1 MDIYLVPECVLAPFS
16 SVKDAANTDKDNVVT
31 TLNLPI
37 RLTHPLKT
45 LLVITFLMLFA
56 LQGCGGGGGGGG
68 DGPQN
73 AAPIF
78 TSGTTISSVADGTS
92 TFTGYT
98 AVATDADDDIVT
110 FSLSSGTDQEA
121 FNIDPDSG
129 VLSFK
134 ISPDFEVPGDSDGNN
149 IYEVTISATDGTTSV
164 MQSITVTVIDDAEP
178 TGYYINTGSASVS
191 DGGSGTLEINDLQA
205 IVNGNR
211 IMMMSVA
218 NELLYD
224 GVLTITDNDFTAV
237 FTLYTGGKDPIS
249 GIDANGTITQGA
261 MITGTLTGSGAGSG
275 TFSLDYASTNNE
287 VADIARINNGQNVG
301 GVRVTWGGIVGGEN
315 ANTAFEF
322 IIEENGV
329 VVDDENNVQGLF
341 HLCEIFS
348 GSISSTADTN
358 LYVISATLGTCFDT
372 TVRMEYTG
380 FASTRNEPGTDETLV
395 FMMTSG
401 DYSFS
406 SDFQ

>member
-1 MDIYLVPECVLAPFS
+1 MGFYLAPECVLVPFS

-56 LQGCGGGGGGGG
+56 LQGCGGGGGSD

-78 TSGTTISSVADGTS
+78 TSGTTVSSVADSIT
-92 TFTGYT
+92 TVTGYT
-98 AVATDADDDIVT
+98 ASATDADDDTVT
-110 FSLSSGTDQEA
+110 FSLSGGSDRMA
-121 FNIDPDSG
+121 FNFDSDSG
-129 VLSFK
+129 VLSFQT
-134 ISPDFEVPGDSDGNN
+134 PPNFEVPADSDGNN
-149 IYEVTISATDGTTSV
+149 VYEVEISATDGTTSV

-205 IVNGNR
+205 IINGNR

-224 GVLTITDNDFTAV
+224 GILTITDNDFTAV
-237 FTLYTGGKDPIS
+237 FTLYTGGKDPVS
-249 GIDANGTITQGA
+249 GIDASGTITQGA
-261 MITGTLTGSGAGSG
+261 TITGALTGSGAGSG
-275 TFSLDYASTNNE
+275 TFSLNYALTNNE
-287 VADIARINNGQNVG
+287 VADIARIDNGQLING
-301 GVRVTWGGIVGGEN
+301 FPVTWGAIVGGSN
-315 ANTAFEF
+315 ANYEF
-322 IIEENGV
+322 IVELTGTFYADV
-329 VVDDENNVQGLF
+329 ANVQGVF
-341 HLCEIFS
+341 HECQIDF
-348 GSISSTADTN
+348 GSSVISSVENTN
-358 LYVISATLGTCFDT
+358 LYVVSTPLVGCADAAVNMDYI
-372 TVRMEYTG
+372 G
-380 FASTRNEPGTDETLV
+380 FATTRNEPGMDETLV